1 MTKPSSEALF
11 AAGTPAPASPVTA
24 ASTAPADALSA
35 GEAVAAA
42 PDASVGQ
49 PAPRRILA
57 LPDTLISQIAA
68 GEVVER
74 PASVV
79 KELVENALD
88 AGATRVAIRLEEGGV
103 RRVRVSDDGR
113 GITPD
118 DLALALTRHA
128 TSKIASLAELESVA
142 SLGFRGEA
150 LASIASVANLAL
162 TTRCA
167 SAPHAMQVHNHHGPL
182 EIGPAASAGLGATGT
197 TVDVTDLYFSTPAR
211 RKFLKSEQTEYGHC
225 AEVIRRIALARPDV
239 EFTVTHGARAT
250 LNFAGASRQS
260 RLVAVLGEE
269 FARSVV
275 DLEEAAGDITLAGA
289 IGLPVAARA
298 RADTQYFYV
307 NGRFVRDKLLSH
319 AVRAAYADVLHGDRQ
334 PAYVLALALD
344 PRLVDVNVHPAKTE
358 VRFRDG
364 RAVHQ
369 FVFHAVQRALARPA
383 GALASGGLL
392 GSAVARATG
401 ATGMGAETAT
411 GAPGLAD
418 RASPHDAHAAR
429 GNPPS
434 LAPASRPGD
443 AARDADAPRP
453 VPTAAQAPLDLQS
466 LAARLPQR
474 SGVAE
479 RAAFANPPMPW
490 RAAPS
495 GSPDPMG
502 LGRAPARTGLAAE
515 PPARYLARADGEDR
529 DRAAL
534 PLSAANSQPP
544 ASPADTDLAA
554 PASPRPAAAQTQP
567 LGHALAQLHG
577 VYVLAQNADGLVLV
591 DMHAAHERAVYER
604 LKASLAQSAL
614 PVQRLLIPATFFASE
629 VEIGT
634 AHESRATLEQLGFEL
649 DQVSPTTLAVRTVPA
664 LLRDA
669 DATALARAVLRDL
682 AETGGSRLLAERQN
696 ELLATMA
703 CHGAVRANRRLSL
716 EEMNALL
723 REMEATERAD
733 ECNHGRPTWVQL
745 GMGDLDR
752 LFLRGR

>member
-1 MTKPSSEALF
+1 MKKLPFPVFSAAAEGSER
-11 AAGTPAPASPVTA
+11 AATPGGAAPA
-24 ASTAPADALSA
+24 
-35 GEAVAAA
+35 
-42 PDASVGQ
+42 
-49 PAPRRILA
+49 RRILP
-57 LPDTLISQIAA
+57 LPDALISQIAA

-88 AGATRVAIRLEEGGV
+88 AGATRVAVRLEEGGV

-113 GITPD
+113 GIAPD

-128 TSKIASLAELESVA
+128 TSKIASLSELESVA

-162 TTRCA
+162 TTRA
-167 SAPHAMQVHNHHGPL
+167 TDAPHALQVHNHHGPL
-182 EIGPAASAGLGATGT
+182 EVGPAASAGLGATGT

-225 AEVIRRIALARPDV
+225 AEVLRRIALARPDV
-239 EFTVTHGARAT
+239 EFTLLHGSRTT
-250 LNFAGASRQS
+250 LNLAGASRQA

-275 DLEEAAGDITLAGA
+275 DLEETAGDIALAGA

-307 NGRFVRDKLLSH
+307 NGRFVRDRLLAH

-334 PAYVLALALD
+334 PAYVLALTLD

-383 GALASGGLL
+383 GALASGTVL
-392 GSAVARATG
+392 GEAVS
-401 ATGMGAETAT
+401 
-411 GAPGLAD
+411 GAP
-418 RASPHDAHAAR
+418 AAATA
-429 GNPPS
+429 PP
-434 LAPASRPGD
+434 APPAVS
-443 AARDADAPRP
+443 PRP
-453 VPTAAQAPLDLQS
+453 APPPVQAPLDLQA
-466 LAARLPQR
+466 LAARLPAR
-474 SGVAE
+474 PSVLDRAE
-479 RAAFANPPMPW
+479 TDAAASWPAGNRPW

-495 GSPDPMG
+495 GQLDPVG
-502 LGRAPARTGLAAE
+502 FGRAPTDAGPAAAPLMQAQAAE
-515 PPARYLARADGEDR
+515 PPAPYRV
-529 DRAAL
+529 
-534 PLSAANSQPP
+534 
-544 ASPADTDLAA
+544 T
-554 PASPRPAAAQTQP
+554 AAAATEAQP
-567 LGHALAQLHG
+567 LGQALAQLHG
-577 VYVLAQNADGLVLV
+577 VYVLAQNAAGLVLV

-604 LKASLAQSAL
+604 LKRSLANAAL

-634 AHESRATLEQLGFEL
+634 ALEARALLEQLGFEL
-649 DQVSPTTLAVRTVPA
+649 DQVSPTTLAVRSVPA
-664 LLRDA
+664 LLREA
-669 DATALARAVLRDL
+669 DAAALARAVLREL

-703 CHGAVRANRRLSL
+703 CHGAVRANRKLTV

-723 REMEATERAD
+723 RDMEATERAD

-745 GMGDLDR
+745 SLADLDR